1 MTLKHAVGLR
11 KHNFMQYIHVS
22 SKERNIHVVMCN
34 EQIFYKTVNF
44 DYDTTIFILMNIFYI
59 HLFTLIRLI
68 D

>member
-1 MTLKHAVGLR
+1 MTLKHTVGLR

-22 SKERNIHVVMCN
+22 SKERNIVMCN